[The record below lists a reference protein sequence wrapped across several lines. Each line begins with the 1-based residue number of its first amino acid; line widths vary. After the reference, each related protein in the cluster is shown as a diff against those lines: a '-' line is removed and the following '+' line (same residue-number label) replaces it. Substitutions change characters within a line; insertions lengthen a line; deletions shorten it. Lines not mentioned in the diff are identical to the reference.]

1 MVDGPMHRLFK
12 IALLLCCLITTAFS
26 YDVKTSVDRTSFTL
40 GDPIHF
46 RVMMQLPKDV
56 QCVPPE
62 PEKLFGNLTVKEWN
76 INRNPEESNDSVF
89 VDYILAC
96 YVPENCTIPSLPFL
110 IQSKAST
117 DTVFTDQHTIQFIS
131 VIQAPPAGSK
141 DSTVDIK
148 DLKPQ
153 QIAGNPP
160 KIWLWITILL
170 VSLAAV
176 FTIALYFSSKF
187 KKKEI
192 VPPPVPPYEEAI
204 MALGVLHGKRL
215 LEKGLIRE
223 YVFEL
228 SEIYKRYIERRFSTN
243 ASEFT
248 TEEMIAWAGA
258 SGLDKKL
265 KASLEWFFRTTDP
278 VKFARIIPDSDT
290 VNRFSDEVT
299 NFLESTRPLQ
309 QTVDSNQETSPMPSD
324 EQQSVQTDLVPS
336 TGSSVTQNEVGK

>member
-1 MVDGPMHRLFK
+1 MVDGTIHRLLT
-12 IALLLCCLITTAFS
+12 ITLLLCSLITSSFS
-26 YDVKTSVDRTSFTL
+26 YEVKTSVDRTSFTL

-62 PEKLFGNLTVKEWN
+62 PEKLFGNLKVREWN
-76 INRNPEESNDSVF
+76 INRSPKESNDSVF

-96 YVPENCTIPSLPFL
+96 YVPENCTIPSLPFY

-117 DTVFTDQHTIQFIS
+117 DTVFTDQHTLQFMS
-131 VIQAPPAGSK
+131 VITPPAAGSK

-160 KIWLWITILL
+160 KFWLWITIILG
-170 VSLAAV
+170 SAA
-176 FTIALYFSSKF
+176 ILMALMLYLSSKF

-192 VPPPVPPYEEAI
+192 IPPPIPPYEEAI

-228 SEIYKRYIERRFSTN
+228 SEIFKRYIERRFSTN

-265 KASLEWFFRTTDP
+265 KSSLEWFFRTTDP

-290 VNRFSDEVT
+290 VSRFSNEVT
-299 NFLESTRPLQ
+299 IFLESTRPLPQ
-309 QTVDSNQETSPMPSD
+309 PAAVDPSASSPQDATQTVPPVKEQSSGTPVTTS
-324 EQQSVQTDLVPS
+324 
-336 TGSSVTQNEVGK
+336 EVNK

>member
-1 MVDGPMHRLFK
+1 MVDGTMHRLLK
-12 IALLLCCLITTAFS
+12 ITLLLCFVISAAYS

-46 RVMMQLPKDV
+46 RVFMELPKDV

-62 PEKLFGNLTVKEWN
+62 PEKLFGNLKVREWN
-76 INRNPEESNDSVF
+76 INRSPKQSNDSVF

-96 YVPENCTIPSLPFL
+96 YVPENCTIPSLPFY
-110 IQSKAST
+110 IQSKTSI
-117 DTVFTDQHTIQFIS
+117 DTVFTDKHTIQFMS
-131 VIQAPPAGSK
+131 VITAPPAGSK

-153 QIAGNPP
+153 QLAGNPP
-160 KIWLWITILL
+160 KFWLWITIILGSAALL
-170 VSLAAV
+170 MAI
-176 FTIALYFSSKF
+176 TLYLSSKF

-192 VPPPVPPYEEAI
+192 IPPPVPPYEEAI

-215 LEKGLIRE
+215 LEKGLVRE

-228 SEIYKRYIERRFSTN
+228 SEIFKRYIERRFSTN

-290 VNRFSDEVT
+290 VSRFSDEVS
-299 NFLESTRPLQ
+299 NFLESTRPLP
-309 QTVDSNQETSPMPSD
+309 QTAGNDQNASTPQD
-324 EQQSVQTDLVPS
+324 ADQLVPPVKEPS
-336 TGSSVTQNEVGK
+336 TATSVTTNEVSK